1 MSILTFDT
9 LDSTNSYL
17 KRNGKY
23 LDHFTVVQ
31 ANHQEQGKG
40 RLGRSWQDQGNSLL
54 FSILLKEKIEPE
66 RVPLLSLLAGA
77 SVVLTLEHYGL
88 TPLVKW
94 PNDTLVSEKKISG
107 ILTEAVSEGEDIFYI
122 VGIGINLNQKEFE
135 GELSQKATSLFLL
148 TKKEYDKEEVLTV
161 LLSYFTSLYQDYMQG
176 GKKFLTI
183 VKSHSYLD
191 QKEVSLDYYG
201 EHIHGT
207 VIDITDKGTL
217 LLDVSGKQ
225 IEVSSGEVTL
235 NQMYLK

>member
-17 KRNGKY
+17 KRNGKH

-31 ANHQEQGKG
+31 ANHQEKGKG

-122 VGIGINLNQKEFE
+122 VGIGINLNQKGFE

-161 LLSYFTSLYQDYMQG
+161 LLSYFTSLYQDYIQG
-176 GKKFLTI
+176 GKKFLTV

>member
-40 RLGRSWQDQGNSLL
+40 RLGRSWKDQGNSLL
-54 FSILLKEKIEPE
+54 FSILLKAKIEPE
-66 RVPLLSLLAGA
+66 RAPLLSLLAGA

>member
-23 LDHFTVVQ
+23 LDHFTVAQ
-31 ANHQEQGKG
+31 ANHQEKGKG
-40 RLGRSWQDQGNSLL
+40 RLGRSWKDQGNSLL

-107 ILTEAVSEGEDIFYI
+107 ILTEAVSEGENLFYI

-161 LLSYFTSLYQDYMQG
+161 LLSYFTPLYQDYIQG
-176 GKKFLTI
+176 GKKFLTV

>member
-107 ILTEAVSEGEDIFYI
+107 ILTEAVSEGENIFYI

-161 LLSYFTSLYQDYMQG
+161 LLSYFTPLYQDYMQG
-176 GKKFLTI
+176 GKKFLTV

>member
-40 RLGRSWQDQGNSLL
+40 RLGRSWKDQGNSLL

-122 VGIGINLNQKEFE
+122 VGIGINLNQKGFE

-161 LLSYFTSLYQDYMQG
+161 LLSYFTPLYQDYIQ
-176 GKKFLTI
+176 
-183 VKSHSYLD
+183 
-191 QKEVSLDYYG
+191 
-201 EHIHGT
+201 
-207 VIDITDKGTL
+207 
-217 LLDVSGKQ
+217 
-225 IEVSSGEVTL
+225 
-235 NQMYLK
+235 

>member
-54 FSILLKEKIEPE
+54 FSILLKDKIEPE

-107 ILTEAVSEGEDIFYI
+107 ILTEAVSEGENIFYI

-161 LLSYFTSLYQDYMQG
+161 LLSYFTPLYQDYIQG
-176 GKKFLTI
+176 GKKFLTV

>member
-54 FSILLKEKIEPE
+54 FSILLKDKIEPE

-107 ILTEAVSEGEDIFYI
+107 ILTEAVSEGENIFYI

-161 LLSYFTSLYQDYMQG
+161 LLSYFTPLYQDYIQG
-176 GKKFLTI
+176 GKKFLTV

-217 LLDVSGKQ
+217 LLDVFGKQ